1 MYVRNLAVMV
11 DPPPSPDP
19 EDPLAAARGLSL
31 DGLLALL
38 EQLDGA
44 AESAVA
50 RGALE
55 AGVPAM
61 VVVEEV
67 QREVERRLVRSQ
79 RFYDEGAW

>member
-1 MYVRNLAVMV
+1 VQAPQ
-11 DPPPSPDP
+11 DPD
-19 EDPLAAARGLSL
+19 DPLAPARGQSL

-50 RGALE
+50 RGALA
-55 AGVPAM
+55 AGVPSM

-67 QREVERRLVRSQ
+67 QREVERRLIRSQ
-79 RFYDEGAW
+79 RFYDETEW